1 MAEKDYKKAQR
12 LNEVYKHLFAHDK
25 VKSQTDFADKLKVQ
39 RTGLSAAMNG
49 AKANLTKNLFMKIC
63 AAFPGVFNIDYLLTG
78 VGTLLIDEQPYND
91 DFEKSTKPST
101 DEMTAN
107 ILEMYARM
115 IRGIDDLRIQLIEE
129 LAEIKSIKPELQQSR
144 DDFRDAIYRINIAL
158 DRINNNQ
165 SYNIGMA
172 AEPNQNK

>member
-1 MAEKDYKKAQR
+1 MVEKDYKKAQR

-63 AAFPGVFNIDYLLTG
+63 ATFPGIFNIDYLLTG
-78 VGTLLIDEQPYND
+78 VGTLLIDEQPDND
-91 DFEKSTKPST
+91 DFEKTAKTST

-129 LAEIKSIKPELQQSR
+129 LAEIKSIKPELQQAR

-158 DRINNNQ
+158 DRLNKNQ

-172 AEPNQNK
+172 AEPNVSK

>member
-91 DFEKSTKPST
+91 DFEKSAKTST

-115 IRGIDDLRIQLIEE
+115 IRGIDDLRIQLKEE
-129 LAEIKSIKPELQQSR
+129 LEEIKSIKPELQQAR

-158 DRINNNQ
+158 DRLNKNQ

-172 AEPNQNK
+172 AEPNVSK

>member
-158 DRINNNQ
+158 DRLNKNQ

-172 AEPNQNK
+172 AEPNVSK

>member
-1 MAEKDYKKAQR
+1 MVEKDYKKAQR

-63 AAFPGVFNIDYLLTG
+63 ATFPGIFNIDYLLTG
-78 VGTLLIDEQPYND
+78 VGTLLIDEQPDND
-91 DFEKSTKPST
+91 DFEKTAKTST

-129 LAEIKSIKPELQQSR
+129 LAEIKSIKPELQQAR
-144 DDFRDAIYRINIAL
+144 DDFRDAICRINIAL
-158 DRINNNQ
+158 DRLNKNQ

-172 AEPNQNK
+172 AEPNVSK

>member
-1 MAEKDYKKAQR
+1 MTEKDYKKAQR

-49 AKANLTKNLFMKIC
+49 AKANLTKNLFIKIC
-63 AAFPGVFNIDYLLTG
+63 AAFPGIFNIDYLLTG
-78 VGTLLIDEQPYND
+78 VGTLLIDEQPDNED
-91 DFEKSTKPST
+91 IEKSAKPST
-101 DEMTAN
+101 DETSN
-107 ILEMYARM
+107 ILEIYARI
-115 IRGIDDLRIQLIEE
+115 IRGVDDLRIQLKEE
-129 LAEIKSIKPELQQSR
+129 LAEIKSIKPELQQAR

-158 DRINNNQ
+158 DRLNNNQ

-172 AEPNQNK
+172 AESNVSK

>member
-1 MAEKDYKKAQR
+1 MVEKDYKKAQR

-63 AAFPGVFNIDYLLTG
+63 ATFPGIFNIDYLLTG
-78 VGTLLIDEQPYND
+78 VGTLLIDEQPDND
-91 DFEKSTKPST
+91 DFEKTAKTST

-107 ILEMYARM
+107 ILGMYARI

-129 LAEIKSIKPELQQSR
+129 LAEIKSIKPELQQAR

-158 DRINNNQ
+158 DRLNKNQ

-172 AEPNQNK
+172 AEPNVSK